1 MRPPSHRPR
10 KELHY
15 LASSTRT
22 FELPITVLS
31 DGSVCVVIR
40 PNFPVNAASTPGA
53 PSASNSELPFMWVS
67 RGNSVNIYQT
77 TPTEFAYFSQLNT
90 ISTLASPD
98 IVRAQIVITQNMLNL
113 QGRVTMSY
121 FEEAPNQTFMFQS
134 DATGTVRINGSNIR
148 ISDSELIQNVGCSV
162 QYELR

>member
-1 MRPPSHRPR
+1 
-10 KELHY
+10 
-15 LASSTRT
+15 
-22 FELPITVLS
+22 
-31 DGSVCVVIR
+31 
-40 PNFPVNAASTPGA
+40 
-53 PSASNSELPFMWVS
+53 
-67 RGNSVNIYQT
+67 
-77 TPTEFAYFSQLNT
+77 
-90 ISTLASPD
+90 
-98 IVRAQIVITQNMLNL
+98 MLNL